1 MTDNEFL
8 AFLKQH
14 PELWPTVLR
23 TLREYQSAEFSGLDV

>member
-14 PELWPTVLR
+14 PELWATVLC
-23 TLREYQSAEFSGLDV
+23 TLREYQSAESSASDA